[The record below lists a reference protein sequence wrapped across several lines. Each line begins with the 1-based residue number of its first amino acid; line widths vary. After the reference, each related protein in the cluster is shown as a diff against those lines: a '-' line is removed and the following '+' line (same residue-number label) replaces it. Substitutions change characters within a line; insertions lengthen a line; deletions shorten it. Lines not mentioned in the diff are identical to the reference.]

1 MSIVTPDS
9 YYFIFIVTLN
19 LFFFFFAV
27 QGTNNFQDLSVVLKT
42 GFGGEEPDLISL
54 SHSFL
59 RVIHAAVIKS
69 ALWERTAT
77 VLSTPRP
84 AASPAAGER
93 SAAIETACAA
103 LATAAATVRS

>member
-1 MSIVTPDS
+1 MSHLIPTILS
-9 YYFIFIVTLN
+9 LKHYCNIKSLFI
-19 LFFFFFAV
+19 FFAV